1 MGQTEMGGSSLPPP
15 AAPPSPEEGGASV
28 SAVHMGDSLQQRPQV
43 LNSIKEGFEGGH
55 WRKYASLKVSTEYD
69 SEESIFV
76 NKISARLLDGLAK
89 IKASF
94 QREQAGEIRSPILG
108 FSSKHLSIL
117 YDHEDRNAL
126 VTAVG
131 NLGSRVQ
138 MKYLRDIRAQQGELK
153 LIARSADA
161 SYQAEI
167 GYDIPAAGLP
177 RVSLIFPFGE
187 VKVEEEQREEGRAL
201 SINGFV
207 GGKVLN
213 GFAVADYRDEM
224 VGLKYKYKDS
234 EVTIAPSISVPTKSL
249 TLTFKRQFDYA
260 NKLSYLYNFDSTG
273 WSAVYKHKPN
283 ENFKLKA
290 GYDSDARI
298 GWASAWV
305 GKEESGAKQ
314 APRKCKLQVML
325 QVPQDDLKSAAI
337 LFKVKKRWDL

>member
-1 MGQTEMGGSSLPPP
+1 MGGSALPPP
-15 AAPPSPEEGGASV
+15 AAPPAPEEGGASAV
-28 SAVHMGDSLQQRPQV
+28 SAYMGDTLNQSPQA
-43 LNSIKEGFEGGH
+43 LSSIKKGPFEGGD
-55 WRKYASLKVSTEYD
+55 WRKYAALKVSTEYD

-94 QREQAGEIRSPILG
+94 QREQTGEIRSPIFGL
-108 FSSKHLSIL
+108 STKHLSIL
-117 YDHEDRNAL
+117 YDHEERNAL
-126 VTAVG
+126 VTAVT
-131 NLGSRVQ
+131 NVGSRVQ
-138 MKYLRDIRAQQGELK
+138 LKYLRDIRAQQGEVK
-153 LIARSADA
+153 LIARSTDA

-167 GYDIPAAGLP
+167 GYDVPAAGLP
-177 RVSLIFPFGE
+177 RASLIFPFGE
-187 VKVEEEQREEGRAL
+187 VKLEEEQREDGRVL

-207 GGKVLN
+207 GGRLLN
-213 GFAVADYRDEM
+213 GLAVAEYRDEI

-234 EVTIAPSISVPTKSL
+234 EMTIAPSILVPSKSL
-249 TLTFKRQFDYA
+249 TLAFKRQFDQA
-260 NKLSYLYNFDSTG
+260 NKLSYVYNFDSTS
-273 WSAVYKHKPN
+273 WSAVYKHIPS

-305 GKEESGAKQ
+305 GKEESGAKK

-325 QVPQDDLKSAAI
+325 QVPQDDLKSAVL